1 MGFQNVLIQITKRI
15 ESVEFFSYK
24 KNLENNN
31 LVQVLRDELC
41 RRSFA
46 EGKEG
51 RGVPSPPGSSTDATS
66 GMLISR

>member
-24 KNLENNN
+24 KNKKI
-31 LVQVLRDELC
+31 RTLC
-41 RRSFA
+41 RYCEMNSAAATA